1 MNTEKYYYGLDLET
15 TKKDSS
21 IIDCEYPG
29 PRPENPSL
37 NTTNTSLLNK
47 ASTTS
52 NYKKLNNCPQTF
64 ILKDHND
71 AITDSSLLVIEYGFD
86 TGNGI
91 EIMYEYRL
99 EYNGIKKQVYLGYE
113 DTNKIFT
120 NKLGTIITTQET
132 TLDSNTAGC
141 SAKVY
146 LIPNDNTGAPIKFS
160 LNKCTQD
167 RLITF
172 SYKETPIF
180 QIQQTYKKELKIGDI
195 LYSTN
200 DNKLTLDAQ
209 INGVNNTPIA
219 ICVIPDVYENLK
231 TGDESDGGVHTARF
245 VSLNYMNCDT
255 PATGTKDSQS
265 ILFGNKGVTIG
276 NVKGG
281 TDITSYIGGKWNTKR
296 CVFKATNQDKTSDK
310 VENKS
315 DAGYCAPACCCDRY
329 STPGTKPGD
338 WYLPMPGEL
347 YQLYENKAAINE
359 KRTTL
364 VGSGFSES
372 GNYWS
377 SREYSSDY
385 EYYILIIIGS
395 ISINYNKDSYGY
407 VLGFLAVEVPS
418 FNIPSFKPSVNMEPV
433 KLDPSSKK
441 KTLVVGDVLYS
452 TSDGKLTLD
461 KTTNNVT
468 NTAIAICVIPEVMEN
483 FKNGDN
489 STGAVK
495 TARFVSLNYM
505 NYDSPSTGNKDIQ
518 IMHFGNNGVTIGN
531 VKGGTDKTSY
541 IGGKWNTQQCLSKA
555 TNQDPYIYA
564 GVTSNEGKGY
574 CAPACCCV
582 AYSTP
587 GTKPGD
593 WYLPSIGEL
602 YQIYANKTAINE
614 KRTALV
620 GSGFSESYGC
630 WSSREYSSSN
640 EYFGPLG
647 NGYIDYYFKDYY
659 KSVLGFLALE
669 V

>member
-1 MNTEKYYYGLDLET
+1 MSKYKRLDACPKT
-15 TKKDSS
+15 FS
-21 IIDCEYPG
+21 ITYHNEAIDDAQLYVYEYP
-29 PRPENPSL
+29 
-37 NTTNTSLLNK
+37 TNK
-47 ASTTS
+47 Y
-52 NYKKLNNCPQTF
+52 NYTLYAQGNIPG
-64 ILKDHND
+64 IRKD
-71 AITDSSLLVIEYGFD
+71 
-86 TGNGI
+86 
-91 EIMYEYRL
+91 
-99 EYNGIKKQVYLGYE
+99 VYLGYE
-113 DTNKIFT
+113 DANNIFEG
-120 NKLGTIITTQET
+120 KLSEAISNQGGNFQLDCNDDQCSGHFSFSGT
-132 TLDSNTAGC
+132 D
-141 SAKVY
+141 
-146 LIPNDNTGAPIKFS
+146 DTGAPIKFS

-172 SYKETPIF
+172 SYNETPIF
-180 QIQQTYKKELKIGDI
+180 QIQQTYKKELKIGDV
-195 LYSTN
+195 LYSTS
-200 DNKLTLDAQ
+200 DGKLTLDAQ
-209 INGVNNTPIA
+209 TNGVNNTPIA

-385 EYYILIIIGS
+385 EYYVLLIIGS
-395 ISINYNKDSYGY
+395 ISLNYNKGSYGY
-407 VLGFLAVEVPS
+407 VLGFLALEVPS
-418 FNIPSFKPSVNMEPV
+418 FNIPSFKPQVNMDPV

-441 KTLVVGDVLYS
+441 KTPVVGDVLYS

-461 KTTNNVT
+461 KTTNSVT
-468 NTAIAICVIPEVMEN
+468 NTAIAICVIPNVFEN
-483 FKNGDN
+483 FKEGDD
-489 STGAVK
+489 STGAVH

-505 NYDSPSTGNKDIQ
+505 NSDTPATGNKDVQ
-518 IMHFGNNGVTIGN
+518 NFMYFGNNGVTIGN

-564 GVTSNEGKGY
+564 GVTIKSGTGY
-574 CAPACCCV
+574 CAPACCCG

-602 YQIYANKTAINE
+602 YQIYANKTAIYE
-614 KRTALV
+614 KRTTLV
-620 GSGFSESYGC
+620 GSGFSESFGY
-630 WSSREYSSSN
+630 WSSREDSSGN
-640 EYFGPLG
+640 EYTVNLN
-647 NGYIDYYFKDYY
+647 NGSICSDNKDYTRF
-659 KSVLGFLALE
+659 VLGFLALE